1 MNDATAP
8 QPPVTDEPFNIG
20 ETDDSLERMVALFAR
35 YGDTFRVYSPL
46 RKTHVWVVNHPDDVK
61 RILVGNHRNYT
72 KGLGFD
78 RVRILLGT
86 GIIASEGDFW
96 RRQRY
101 MMQPYFHRKVLTR
114 FAEVIARHNERRMER
129 WARLAADGELINV
142 TDETSEMTLE
152 IVLET
157 IFGSDLERL
166 VAETGENP
174 FMIVTRE
181 PARDLRFAY
190 RFRGL
195 AKTVQSIL
203 DHRRAHRAEHF
214 DYVAMLMDARDK
226 ETGEPMTDRELID
239 ELLTLIVAGHE
250 TTASALNS
258 TWYLL
263 ARNPSAEAKLHREL
277 DAAPEWAAPSLTE
290 VESLQYT
297 HNVCDES
304 LRMYPPGWLISR
316 RAIAAD
322 QLGGYVLPA
331 GTDVLLSPYL
341 LHRHPAYWHEPESF
355 RPERF
360 DAEHEAER
368 PRFAYMPFA
377 AGPRHCIGET
387 LAMYEMLVHL
397 YKFARRFRLQL
408 ASDAP
413 IEFEALVNLRT
424 REPLRMRL
432 IERRPAH

>member
-1 MNDATAP
+1 MTHPAVA
-8 QPPVTDEPFNIG
+8 QPPLTDVPFNIG
-20 ETDDSLERMVALFAR
+20 ETDDSLARMSELFAR
-35 YGDTFRVYSPL
+35 HGDTFRVHSPV
-46 RKTHVWVVNHPDDVK
+46 RKSDVWVINHPDDVK
-61 RILVGNHRNYT
+61 RVLVGNHRNYT

-86 GIIASEGDFW
+86 GIIASEGEFW

-101 MMQPYFHRKVLTR
+101 MMQPSFHRKVLTR
-114 FAEVIARHNERRMER
+114 FAEIIAAVNEQRMAR
-129 WARLAADGELINV
+129 WVALGAAGELINV

-152 IVLET
+152 IVLQT
-157 IFGSDLERL
+157 IFGGDIARL
-166 VAETGENP
+166 VRDTGDNP
-174 FMIVTRE
+174 FLMVTRE

-195 AKTVQSIL
+195 AKVVQGII
-203 DHRRAHRAEHF
+203 DHRRAHPAERF

-226 ETGEPMTDRELID
+226 ESGDAMSDRELID

-263 ARNPSAEAKLHREL
+263 AKNPDAEAKLHREL
-277 DAAPEWAAPSLTE
+277 DAAPEWSAPSLTDM
-290 VESLQYT
+290 ESLNYT

-304 LRMYPPGWLISR
+304 LRLYPPGWLISR
-316 RAIAAD
+316 RAIEAD
-322 QLGGYVLPA
+322 ELGGHVLPA

-341 LHRHPAYWHEPESF
+341 LHRHPAYWREPEAF

-397 YKFARRFRLQL
+397 YKFARRFRLEL
-408 ASDAP
+408 TSDAP

-424 REPLRMRL
+424 HDPLMMRL
-432 IERRPAH
+432 VPRPAAA